1 MDFGIFNFEIFIQ
14 NTAPALNVLHRKK
27 VTFWLAT
34 LKRKYLHKTMQ
45 IGKGIINFQWLEDLA
60 FKTLSRATYL
70 ANTLKIVGDHIFS
83 DSAAFILSSLLPSFQ
98 LFHLFLFSGQL
109 IHQTQIYRM
118 KYNIKWFPHIAS
130 FMLTTLTFKI
140 NIFFQ

>member
-1 MDFGIFNFEIFIQ
+1 MEFGIFNFEIFIQ

-34 LKRKYLHKTMQ
+34 LERKYLHKTMQ
-45 IGKGIINFQWLEDLA
+45 IGKGVINFQWLEDLA
-60 FKTLSRATYL
+60 FKTLSRAIYL

-83 DSAAFILSSLLPSFQ
+83 DSPAFILSSLLPSFQ

-109 IHQTQIYRM
+109 IHHRHKFTG
-118 KYNIKWFPHIAS
+118 
-130 FMLTTLTFKI
+130 
-140 NIFFQ
+140 

>member
-34 LKRKYLHKTMQ
+34 LGGNICIKQCKL
-45 IGKGIINFQWLEDLA
+45 GKELNFQWLEDLA
-60 FKTLSRATYL
+60 FKTLSRAIYL

-98 LFHLFLFSGQL
+98 PFHLFLFSGQL
-109 IHQTQIYRM
+109 IHHRHKFTG
-118 KYNIKWFPHIAS
+118 
-130 FMLTTLTFKI
+130 
-140 NIFFQ
+140 